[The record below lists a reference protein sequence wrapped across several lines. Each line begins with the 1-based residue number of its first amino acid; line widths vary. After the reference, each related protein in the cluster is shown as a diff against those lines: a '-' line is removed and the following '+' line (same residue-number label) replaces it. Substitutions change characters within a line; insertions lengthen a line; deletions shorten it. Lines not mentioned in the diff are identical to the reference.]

1 MNNTKKGFSLE
12 IIYWVLL
19 LIMVK
24 LIPATGHTGIG
35 VLALSSMLLFGIFLW
50 VWDFFKSSKGEITA
64 HSIVLFALSLVI
76 RVSISVGAIFS
87 IGKYPGSLHIMLVST
102 VLLWVYLITSCIKGK
117 PQIISFLILQMVM
130 KICI

>member
-35 VLALSSMLLFGIFLW
+35 VLALSLMLISGIFLW
-50 VWDFFKSSKGEITA
+50 IWDFFKSSEGEITT
-64 HSIVLFALSLVI
+64 HTVILFALSLVI

-87 IGKYPGSLHIMLVST
+87 MGKYPGSLHIMLVPA
-102 VLLWVYLITSCIKGK
+102 VLLWVYLITSYIKGK
-117 PQIISFLILQMVM
+117 PQIFSFLILQMIMV
-130 KICI
+130 ICI

>member
-19 LIMVK
+19 IIMVK

-35 VLALSSMLLFGIFLW
+35 VLALSLMLISGIFLW
-50 VWDFFKSSKGEITA
+50 IWDFFKSSKGEITA

-87 IGKYPGSLHIMLVST
+87 MGKYPSSLHIMLVPA
-102 VLLWVYLITSCIKGK
+102 VLLWVYLITSYIKGK
-117 PQIISFLILQMVM
+117 PQIFSFLILQMIMV
-130 KICI
+130 ICI

>member
-35 VLALSSMLLFGIFLW
+35 VLALSLMLMAGIFLW
-50 VWDFFKSSKGEITA
+50 VWDFFKSSKGEITT
-64 HSIVLFALSLVI
+64 HTVILFALSLVI

-87 IGKYPGSLHIMLVST
+87 MGKYPGSLHIMLVPA
-102 VLLWVYLITSCIKGK
+102 VLLWVYLITSYIKGK
-117 PQIISFLILQMVM
+117 PQIFSFLILQMIMV
-130 KICI
+130 ICI

>member
-24 LIPATGHTGIG
+24 LMPAIGHTGIG
-35 VLALSSMLLFGIFLW
+35 VLALSLMLISGIFLW
-50 VWDFFKSSKGEITA
+50 IWDFFKSSKDEITA
-64 HSIVLFALSLVI
+64 HSIVIFALSLVI

-87 IGKYPGSLHIMLVST
+87 MGKYPGSLHIMLVST

-130 KICI
+130 VICI

>member
-50 VWDFFKSSKGEITA
+50 IWDFFKSSKGETTA

-87 IGKYPGSLHIMLVST
+87 MGKYPGSLHIMLVPA
-102 VLLWVYLITSCIKGK
+102 VLLWVYLITSYIKGK
-117 PQIISFLILQMVM
+117 PQILSFLILQMIMV
-130 KICI
+130 ICI